1 MAELEGQPKI
11 TSNFKFEWRV
21 DEEMIVDDEDN
32 DEIEDIGEL
41 LQSVVLPMP
50 QIMDLDDDE
59 EQDNN
64 CWKWMQEM

>member
-1 MAELEGQPKI
+1 
-11 TSNFKFEWRV
+11 
-21 DEEMIVDDEDN
+21 MIVDDEDN

-64 CWKWMQEM
+64 CWKWMQEMWMWVMNLM